1 MAYFTFNSIAVSGLA
16 SAVPDNN
23 IQVDSFTGKFSKD
36 AVEKSKKSTGVES
49 FYRAEALQTASDL
62 GFVAAKE
69 LLEKK
74 AIDTEQVGV
83 IIFLSKTP
91 DYRSPATSIV
101 LHKRLNLSKDCVAFD
116 VNMGSTG
123 FVYGLQI
130 GCSLLDTINKNYALV
145 VVGDTSS
152 KQIADS
158 DPITMKYGDGTSV
171 MLLEKKE
178 GSAPIY
184 VQTFADGEGFKSYM
198 VPGGAF
204 RTNKLHESLAAQGI
218 TREHEHIHVNHDE
231 MRDFAVSRIPEAIKS
246 FTQKNNTSLEDY
258 DFLAVQQYDLTVL
271 NNIAKA
277 LDIASL
283 PANLNK
289 YGNTA
294 GNSIPLLLTDNFG
307 EKHGKSIH
315 VLAGS
320 FGEGFSWGV
329 ADFTIAADD
338 ILEVIVTADV
348 FDDGH
353 VTHEMS
359 V

>member
-23 IQVDSFTGKFSKD
+23 ILVDSFSGKFTKE
-36 AVEKSKKSTGVES
+36 AIEASKKSTGVES
-49 FYRAEALQTASDL
+49 FYRAEAIQTASDL
-62 GFVAAKE
+62 GYIAAKN

-74 AIDTEQVGV
+74 SIDTEQVGI

-101 LHKRLNLSKDCVAFD
+101 LHKRLNLTKDCLAFD

-123 FVYGLQI
+123 FVYGMQI
-130 GCSLLDTINKNYALV
+130 GCSLLDTINKKYALV
-145 VVGDTSS
+145 VVGDTSG
-152 KQIADS
+152 KQIAET
-158 DPITMKYGDGTSV
+158 DPITMQYGDGTSV
-171 MLLEKKE
+171 ILLEKKE
-178 GSAPIY
+178 GAKPIY
-184 VQTFADGEGFKSYM
+184 LETFADGEGFKSYL

-204 RTNKLHESLAAQGI
+204 RTNKLHESLASEGI
-218 TREHEHIHVNHDE
+218 TREHEHIHVNHEE
-231 MRDFAVSRIPEAIKS
+231 MEDFAVTRMPQAIKS
-246 FTQKNNTSLEDY
+246 FTQKNNITVKDY
-258 DFLAVQQYDLTVL
+258 DFVALQQYNSTVL
-271 NNIAKA
+271 NNIAQQ
-277 LDIASL
+277 LNVESL
-283 PANLNK
+283 PANLNR

-294 GNSIPLLLTDNFG
+294 GNSIPLLLSDNFG
-307 EKHGKSIH
+307 GKTQQNVH

-329 ADFTIAADD
+329 ADFYIAADD
-338 ILEVIVTADV
+338 VLEVIVTGDI